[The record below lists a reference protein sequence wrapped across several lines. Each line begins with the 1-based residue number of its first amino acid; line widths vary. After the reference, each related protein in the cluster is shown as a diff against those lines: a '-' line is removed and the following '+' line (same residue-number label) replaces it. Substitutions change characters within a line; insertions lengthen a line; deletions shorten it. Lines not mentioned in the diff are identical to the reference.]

1 MKYSAKFVYEKVLGF
16 VQNTHKKNIE
26 FLESFFMSNA
36 DMHNKKDDE
45 RFLVGSDIPQ
55 DAQSGSFCFEQS
67 REVLPSPNYPT
78 FTTGKGNDS
87 KHHMAAKSV
96 LEYVCELLLSFYIH
110 NRLVIDTTYPVDTY
124 HLKIKSSVLK
134 EELGIDTKQLS
145 RALLFLTKNNYIYRG
160 DSERVHNKSLA
171 TFWLSLYVP
180 VSFIEERAKQ
190 ARLEELSENQYDT

>member
-16 VQNTHKKNIE
+16 VQNTHKKNVE
-26 FLESFFMSNA
+26 FLESFFMNGA
-36 DMHNKKDDE
+36 DEHNKREDE
-45 RFLVGSDIPQ
+45 RFLVSSDIPQ
-55 DAQSGSFCFEQS
+55 DNKNVSFDFKQQ

-78 FTTGKGNDS
+78 FMTSKGNES
-87 KHHMAAKSV
+87 KHHMVAKSV

-110 NRLVIDTTYPVDTY
+110 NRLVVDTTYPVDTY

-134 EELGIDTKQLS
+134 EELDIDTKQLS
-145 RALLFLTKNNYIYRG
+145 RALLFLTKSKYIYRG

-190 ARLEELSENQYDT
+190 MRSEELSENQHDT